1 MSRAKS
7 AVQPQEVGPR
17 TAMLDKVFSKA
28 LDVSA
33 SSLNEEVLVGAFG
46 ELKGVYGNQMDKLF
60 RNMIAKTQANMEAS
74 YRDICIRND
83 VDEGLRK
90 LEKTPPVLSTEALL
104 STEDPLTSTVAELRR
119 VESENLK
126 SAIKSVSLEQRG
138 GRICLLGLYIDL
150 NLTSSLILLFLK
162 P

>member
-1 MSRAKS
+1 
-7 AVQPQEVGPR
+7 
-17 TAMLDKVFSKA
+17 
-28 LDVSA
+28 
-33 SSLNEEVLVGAFG
+33 
-46 ELKGVYGNQMDKLF
+46 MDKLF